1 MFTSRTTFLITAV
14 AFVSCYVVLL
24 FVDCLL
30 RTSVLFAV
38 SSVLIFFISF
48 KFNCSFVPSLFS
60 SSCSIVVAL
69 FSSSC
74 SIVVALFFLCC
85 IVFNSTSY
93 CFNQTPINIE
103 CSLLSSSPSFHGTP
117 SSSSHF
123 SCPFPSFTA
132 LPNTLNQSNQCSP
145 QQC

>member
-38 SSVLIFFISF
+38 SSALIFFISF
-48 KFNCSFVPSLFS
+48 KFNCSFVPP
-60 SSCSIVVAL
+60 L